1 LATDLRV
8 ALVSL
13 GAFSSAV
20 PSVKCH
26 DQDKKTLAAA
36 ASYIAENPNPKIFTG
51 DALLDRGLKFCDGS
65 SS

>member
-1 LATDLRV
+1 
-8 ALVSL
+8 
-13 GAFSSAV
+13 V